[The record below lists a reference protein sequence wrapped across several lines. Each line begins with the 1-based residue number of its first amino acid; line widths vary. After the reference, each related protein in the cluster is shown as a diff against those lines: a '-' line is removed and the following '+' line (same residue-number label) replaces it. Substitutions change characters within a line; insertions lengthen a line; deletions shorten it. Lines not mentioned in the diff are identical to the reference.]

1 MTNRK
6 NNTYRNFAKRASL
19 AAALSVASTLAAA
32 DVTVYGRANI
42 SVDYLDDGADYS
54 ELNGSSN
61 SSRLGFKA
69 EQEFDGITGFV
80 QVEQEIDF
88 SDTGSSWA
96 SRDTFVGVRGDFGSL
111 RFGKF
116 DTPFKQARGPANLF
130 GDQLGDMRNFT
141 RAGDGRFDERTPN
154 TIHYQT
160 PAFGAARVNIA
171 YSLHEGNSAVVDAE
185 GNSADQGAVSLSLTY
200 KDGPIDFAL
209 AFESFDADRS
219 RGERQA
225 VRLAAGYT
233 LTSAL
238 KLVGFYQNVDHK
250 ANDDHDSDVIGL
262 GAEFKL
268 NPTLTLRG
276 HYMMRQANPD
286 NADSNM
292 VTVGLE
298 HRFASPLRAYVNLA
312 MVDNDENANLTPW
325 TQARTTGDVTA
336 PPVSGETATGLSFG
350 LRYDF

>member
-1 MTNRK
+1 MTYRK
-6 NNTYRNFAKRASL
+6 FNTYQNFAKRAGL
-19 AAALSVASTLAAA
+19 AAALSIAPALAVAN
-32 DVTVYGRANI
+32 VTVYGRANI

-61 SSRLGFKA
+61 SSRLGFRG
-69 EQEFDGITGFV
+69 EQEFDGITGFF
-80 QVEQEIDF
+80 QIEQEIDF
-88 SDTGSSWA
+88 SDTGSTLA
-96 SRDTFVGVRGDFGSL
+96 SRDTFVGVRGNFGSL

-116 DTPFKQARGPANLF
+116 DTPFKSARGPANLF
-130 GDQLGDMRNFT
+130 GDQMGDMRNFT
-141 RAGDGRFDERTPN
+141 RVGNGRFDERTPN

-160 PAFGAARVNIA
+160 PAFGAAQVNIA
-171 YSLHEGNSAVVDAE
+171 YSLHEGTAAVLNEE
-185 GNSADQGAVSLSLTY
+185 GNSAEQGALSLSLTY
-200 KDGPIDFAL
+200 KDGPVDFAV
-209 AFESFDADRS
+209 AYESYDADRS

-238 KLVGFYQNVDHK
+238 KLVGFYQTVDHK
-250 ANDDHDSDVIGL
+250 ADDNQDADVFGL

-276 HYMMRQANPD
+276 HYMMRQADPD

-312 MVDNDENANLTPW
+312 MVDNDDNANLNPW
-325 TQARTTGDVTA
+325 TQARTTNA
-336 PPVSGETATGLSFG
+336 PSAAGETATGLSFG